1 MCSDDAK
8 ILLISGTHGSK
19 DGKSALTEAS
29 LNCHCFYREDC
40 KQFAIQPGPSRVAIS
55 LPIKESDWQYL
66 PDITKPAERIKNPA
80 TAAEGVCTDEEMVG
94 MDIRVL
100 NMTYYHKQGEKLK
113 TDIEQESSDDNMMEY
128 NELIFSVQTGT
139 DTPGFLLQPE

>member
-40 KQFAIQPGPSRVAIS
+40 KQFAIQPGPSRVANS
-55 LPIKESDWQYL
+55 LPIIESDWQSL

-80 TAAEGVCTDEEMVG
+80 TAAEGVRSDEVMAR
-94 MDIRVL
+94 MDVRVL
-100 NMTYYHKQGEKLK
+100 NMTYYHQQGEKLK
-113 TDIEQESSDDNMMEY
+113 TDIEQERSDDE
-128 NELIFSVQTGT
+128 I
-139 DTPGFLLQPE
+139 